1 MVSTFDTI
9 NSKIK
14 TRKLIPSYFR
24 NSKVVNTFLKKNI
37 APFSGFGFIP
47 KLILHSLSALWI

>member
-24 NSKVVNTFLKKNI
+24 NSKVVNTSNDFFDEKN
-37 APFSGFGFIP
+37 FVGY
-47 KLILHSLSALWI
+47 ILPDGNMDIIFFV